1 MMRARMPETGVQLF
15 VVFLVGLVAGF
26 LLVLSGH
33 PAIAGIV
40 LLVAALSVV
49 AMLIV
54 PSPRALDARAT
65 RERGDEEE
73 GPLEEEET
81 EGEEERPAGPTLA
94 VQGAAATASSRRR
107 TPAPPPEP
115 PPMEDIVI
123 DLGEE
128 PPAPEVG
135 DDDVWVE

>member
-1 MMRARMPETGVQLF
+1 MPETGVQLF
-15 VVFLVGLVAGF
+15 LVFLVGLVAGF
-26 LLVLSGH
+26 ILVLSGH

-54 PSPRALDARAT
+54 PSPRALEARAA

-73 GPLEEEET
+73 GQSEEEKEA
-81 EGEEERPAGPTLA
+81 EGEGERPAGPVLA
-94 VQGAAATASSRRR
+94 VQGAAATASSRRG

-115 PPMEDIVI
+115 PPMEDVVI
-123 DLGEE
+123 DLDEE
-128 PPAPEVG
+128 APAPEVG